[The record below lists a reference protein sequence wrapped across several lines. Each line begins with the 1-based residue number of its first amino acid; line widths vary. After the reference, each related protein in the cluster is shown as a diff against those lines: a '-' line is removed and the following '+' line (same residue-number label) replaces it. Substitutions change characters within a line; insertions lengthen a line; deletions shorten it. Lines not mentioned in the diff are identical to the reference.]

1 MNSPRPAGSPSL
13 AELLAR
19 YLEQRAADQAAGLA
33 SSEPAGEVFPF
44 EAAPV
49 QPIEP
54 RAAWEEAVAAARL
67 LAPSVDVRSWHAPPE
82 WATVVGTHEPVTS
95 LAFCVG
101 NFPQLVRE
109 LQPLI
114 HTEDVGALRPSA
126 AAPLNAPALVEW
138 AKETFA
144 RKDFSQRLLALGCL
158 RLARHFDL
166 FDKLAASDEA
176 VSASGRAAWENEKA
190 AAEWHRGRAIEARAM
205 WLKQADS
212 VPVLFNRGM
221 AALFL
226 GETAA
231 ARSALEQAVSQIP
244 ETSAWHHLG
253 RLYQTLAE
261 VRR

>member
-1 MNSPRPAGSPSL
+1 MSSPHSAGSPSL

-19 YLEQRAADQAAGLA
+19 YLEQRAADHAAGLA
-33 SSEPAGEVFPF
+33 SSEPAAEVFPF

-54 RAAWEEAVAAARL
+54 RAAWEEAVATARF
-67 LAPSVDVRSWHAPPE
+67 LAPTVDVSSWQAPPE
-82 WATVVGTHEPVTS
+82 WANVVATHEPLTS

-101 NFPQLVRE
+101 NYPQLVRE

-114 HTEDVGALRPSA
+114 HTDDLGALRPLA
-126 AAPLNAPALVEW
+126 AAPLNVPALADW

-144 RKDFSQRLLALGCL
+144 SKDFSQRLLALGCL
-158 RLARHFDL
+158 RLARYFDL
-166 FDKLAASDEA
+166 FDRLAAAEDA
-176 VSASGRAAWENEKA
+176 VPASGKAAWENEKA
-190 AAEWHRGRAIEARAM
+190 ATEWHRGRAAEAHAM
-205 WLKQADS
+205 WLKQAES

-226 GETAA
+226 GEAA
-231 ARSALEQAVSQIP
+231 EARSALVGAVSQIP
-244 ETSAWHHLG
+244 ETTAWHHLG

-261 VRR
+261 ARQ